1 MTETFSDS
9 KKEVDV
15 NLKRSC
21 EQFIADVTS
30 QLLGPLKAFLEKV
43 GQSAV
48 LFATYELCS
57 FSDNVHVHVHV
68 PVQA

>member
-43 GQSAV
+43 GQTSV
-48 LFATYELCS
+48 FFTTFELCWATCT
-57 FSDNVHVHVHV
+57 VYMY
-68 PVQA
+68 

>member
-43 GQSAV
+43 GQSSV
-48 LFATYELCS
+48 LFTTFEL
-57 FSDNVHVHVHV
+57 HVC
-68 PVQA
+68 